1 MSTTRKPNLEELVLM
16 AQAVSNNSDI
26 PSEVR
31 VRLGGTIRVAV
42 LNEVSDLC
50 SRHPTLRDLSYA
62 DRWSIA
68 ESLILHKTT
77 H

>member
-1 MSTTRKPNLEELVLM
+1 MSNARKPNLEELVLM

-26 PSEVR
+26 PSQVR
-31 VRLGGTIRVAV
+31 ERLGGTIRVAV

-50 SRHPTLRDLSYA
+50 SRNPTLRDLSYA
-62 DRWSIA
+62 DRWTIT
-68 ESLILHKTT
+68 ESLILRKAT

>member
-1 MSTTRKPNLEELVLM
+1 MPNSRKPNLEELVLM
-16 AQAVSNNSDI
+16 AQAVSNNDNI

-31 VRLGGTIRVAV
+31 VRLVGTITVSV

-50 SRHPTLRDLSYA
+50 SRNPTLRDLSYA
-62 DRWSIA
+62 DRWTIT
-68 ESLILHKTT
+68 ESLILHKAT

>member
-16 AQAVSNNSDI
+16 AQSVSNNSEV

-31 VRLGGTIRVAV
+31 VRLSGTIRVAV

-50 SRHPTLRDLSYA
+50 SRNPTLRDLSYA
-62 DRWSIA
+62 DRWTIT